1 MVLPQQRWQIFSPQP
16 YLSATIANS
25 TGLSPI
31 IAQVLLNR
39 GIYTPEAAKIFLDP
53 ELEDLPD
60 PKQEFPDLV
69 ASIDR
74 IEQAIKNGDR
84 IVICGDYDVDGM
96 TSTALLIRTLRLLGG
111 NVEYEIPSRMTEG
124 YGINVRIVQD
134 CRDRDVKLIITVDNG
149 IAAYESIA
157 LAESLN
163 ISVIVTDHHEV
174 PEDASKIPPATA
186 ILNPKYHVD
195 PNSPY
200 AAIAGV
206 GVAYV
211 LALEL
216 SDRFGKRAE
225 LENPLLELFTLGTIA
240 DLASL
245 TGINRRLVKKGLRL
259 LSQSKII
266 GIIALI
272 NETGIAKDKQT
283 GLKPE
288 AIGFG
293 LGPRINAIGRI
304 GNPQVIID
312 LLTCEEMGAAI
323 SLAQECE
330 ATNRKRQDLCKEIEQ
345 EAIAYMAR
353 KKLEGFDIKQER
365 VLVIVDREVKEALT
379 PSPPPAGEGR
389 KSSAKRKKSPS
400 KSSVLLSSLEDSL
413 PKGEP
418 SNLNPFSPN
427 GKGDGDEGWHHGV
440 IGIVAS
446 RLVERYGAPVFI
458 GSYEEAHGEE
468 ELKQGATVR
477 FSVRGIPEFHVFH
490 SLEYIA
496 NIRNKGG
503 GHKAAGGFTLPAE
516 NMEKLRNGLREFA
529 DRENLLPSHIM
540 PLINVDVLAD
550 LSEISMTMLQ
560 TCDRL
565 QPCGLGNPDPVFYS
579 QNVRVLSQQTRGRD
593 KVKHLSLELDT
604 GNGKIKAIA
613 WRWGEYCPVPDYV
626 DIAYKLRANQ
636 WQDTTS
642 VELEV
647 VGIREATGTAME
659 SSQKSSKH
667 LQLQYKSA
675 PVITKLPQWQ
685 KLSEAPRPLPRPLL
699 LYGYDRPADKFQGD
713 VDCDRPIRDRD
724 YQAIVLWT
732 LPPSFTHL
740 QWLIATAKSDYIYL
754 GSHIPSVPSIDQFR
768 VQVQSLDLENI
779 DKLNLLDI
787 SQQWWISPSA
797 IVSALRELGYICDFP
812 PTLPLDGELLRMQ
825 KWYSMAIAKLAALF
839 IPNLQTKTTDIIRE

>member
-1 MVLPQQRWQIFSPQP
+1 MRLPQQRWQIYPSQP
-16 YLSATIANS
+16 NLSETIANS
-25 TGLSPI
+25 TGLSPA
-31 IAQVLLNR
+31 IAQVLINR
-39 GIYTPEAAKIFLDP
+39 GLHTPEAVKVFLDP
-53 ELEDLPD
+53 ELEELLD
-60 PKQEFPDLV
+60 PKQEFPDLIT
-69 ASIDR
+69 SIDR

-84 IVICGDYDVDGM
+84 ITICGDYDVDGM
-96 TSTALLIRTLRLLGG
+96 TSTALLIRTLRLLGAI
-111 NVEYEIPSRMTEG
+111 VEYEIPSRMNEG
-124 YGINVRIVQD
+124 YGINQRIVQD
-134 CRDRDVKLIITVDNG
+134 CHDRHVKLIITVDNG
-149 IAAYESIA
+149 IAAYEAIA

-174 PEDASKIPPATA
+174 PADPSKIPPATA
-186 ILNPKYHVD
+186 ILNPKYKVD

-216 SDRFGKRAE
+216 SDRFGKRSE

-259 LSQSKII
+259 LSQSKVI

-272 NETGIAKDKQT
+272 NATGIAKDKQA
-283 GLKPE
+283 GMKPE

-312 LLTCEEMGAAI
+312 LLTCEDMGAAI
-323 SLAQECE
+323 ALANECE
-330 ATNRKRQDLCKEIEQ
+330 ITNKKRQELCKDIEQ
-345 EAIAYMAR
+345 EAIAYMTKR
-353 KKLEGFDIKQER
+353 KSEGFDITQER

-379 PSPPPAGEGR
+379 PSPSPKGGEG
-389 KSSAKRKKSPS
+389 S
-400 KSSVLLSSLEDSL
+400 KTSL
-413 PKGEP
+413 
-418 SNLNPFSPN
+418 
-427 GKGDGDEGWHHGV
+427 GWHHGV

-458 GSYEEAHGEE
+458 GSYEDADDSEE
-468 ELKQGATVR
+468 GATVR

-516 NMEKLRNGLREFA
+516 NMDKLRNGLKEFA
-529 DRENLLPSHIM
+529 DRENILPSHIS

-550 LSEISMTMLQ
+550 LSEISMSMLQ

-579 QNVRVLSQQTRGRD
+579 ENVRVLSQQTRGKD
-593 KVKHLSLELDT
+593 KVKHLSLAVDN
-604 GNGKIKAIA
+604 GNGEKLKAIA
-613 WRWGEYCPVPDYV
+613 WRWGEYCPIPDYV

-642 VELEV
+642 VELEI
-647 VGIREATGTAME
+647 VGIREATGITMQ
-659 SSQKSSKH
+659 SSQNPH
-667 LQLQYKSA
+667 QQLPLLYKPA
-675 PVITKLPQWQ
+675 PVITKIPIWR

-699 LYGYDRPADKFQGD
+699 LYGCDRPADKFKGD
-713 VDCDRPIRDRD
+713 VDCDRPHRDRID
-724 YQAIVLWT
+724 QGYEAIVLWT

-740 QWLIATAKSDYIYL
+740 QWLIATAKPDYIYL
-754 GSHIPSVPSIDQFR
+754 GSHIPSVPSIHQFR
-768 VQVQSLDLENI
+768 AQIKSLDLNNI
-779 DKLNLLDI
+779 PILNVLDLA
-787 SQQWWISPSA
+787 QQWWISPSA
-797 IVSALRELGYICDFP
+797 IVSALRELNYICDFP
-812 PTLPLDGELLRMQ
+812 PTLSLDSELLRMQ
-825 KWYSMAIAKLAALF
+825 KWYVIAIEKLITLF
-839 IPNLQTKTTDIIRE
+839 S

>member
-16 YLSATIANS
+16 DLSREIADS

-39 GIYTPEAAKIFLDP
+39 GINTTEAAKVFLDP

-60 PKQEFPDLV
+60 PKQEFPDLIK
-69 ASIDR
+69 SIDR
-74 IEQAIKNGDR
+74 IELAIKNGDR
-84 IVICGDYDVDGM
+84 ITICGDYDVDGM

-124 YGINVRIVQD
+124 YGINARIVQD

-149 IAAYESIA
+149 IAAYEAIA

-174 PEDASKIPPATA
+174 PEDPSKIPPATA
-186 ILNPKYHVD
+186 ILNPKYEVD

-216 SDRFGKRAE
+216 SDRIGKRDE

-259 LSQSKII
+259 LSQSKVI

-312 LLTCEEMGAAI
+312 LLTCEEMGQAI
-323 SLAQECE
+323 ALAQECE

-345 EAIAYMAR
+345 EAIAYMTKR
-353 KKLEGFDIKQER
+353 RLDGFDITQER
-365 VLVIVDREVKEALT
+365 VLVIVDREVQNALT
-379 PSPPPAGEGR
+379 P
-389 KSSAKRKKSPS
+389 AKTKKKKST
-400 KSSVLLSSLEDSL
+400 LSSSDQDL
-413 PKGEP
+413 PKG
-418 SNLNPFSPN
+418 N
-427 GKGDGDEGWHHGV
+427 GWHHGV

-458 GSYEEAHGEE
+458 GSYEDAHDEDLE
-468 ELKQGATVR
+468 SKHQGATVR

-496 NIRNKGG
+496 KIRNKGG

-516 NMEKLRNGLREFA
+516 NMEKLRSGLREFA

-550 LSEISMTMLQ
+550 LSDVSMTMLQ
-560 TCDRL
+560 ACDRL

-579 QNVRVLSQQTRGRD
+579 ENVRVLAQQTRGKD
-593 KVKHLSLELDT
+593 KVKHLSLTLDT
-604 GNGKIKAIA
+604 GNGEKLKAIA

-647 VGIREATGTAME
+647 VGIREATGTAMK
-659 SSQKSSKH
+659 SSQNSPKQ
-667 LQLQYKSA
+667 LLLQYNPA
-675 PVITKLPQWQ
+675 PIITKFPQWE

-699 LYGYDRPADKFQGD
+699 LYGCDRPADKFQGD
-713 VDCDRPIRDRD
+713 VDCDRPQRGRD
-724 YQAIVLWT
+724 YQAIVLWSM
-732 LPPSFTHL
+732 PPSFTHL
-740 QWLIATAKSDYIYL
+740 QWLIAIAKPDYIYL
-754 GSHIPSVPSIDQFR
+754 GSHVPVVPSIDQFR
-768 VQVQSLDLENI
+768 AQVQSLDLENI
-779 DKLNLLDI
+779 KILNLLDLA
-787 SQQWWISPSA
+787 QQWWIAPSA
-797 IVSALRELGYICDFP
+797 IVSALRELNYICDFP

-825 KWYSMAIAKLAALF
+825 KWYGIAINKIAVILAD
-839 IPNLQTKTTDIIRE
+839 QK

>member
-1 MVLPQQRWQIFSPQP
+1 MLLPQQRWHIFSPQP
-16 YLSATIANS
+16 DLAEAIANS

-39 GIYTPEAAKIFLDP
+39 GINTPEAAKVFLDP

-60 PKQEFPDLV
+60 PKQEFPDLIV
-69 ASIDR
+69 SIDR

-84 IVICGDYDVDGM
+84 ITICGDYDVDGM
-96 TSTALLIRTLRLLGG
+96 TSTALLIRTLRLLGAI
-111 NVEYEIPSRMTEG
+111 VEYEIPSRMTEG
-124 YGINVRIVQD
+124 YGINQRIVQD
-134 CRDRDVKLIITVDNG
+134 CCDRNVKLIITVDNG
-149 IAAYESIA
+149 IAAYDAIA
-157 LAESLN
+157 LAQSLN

-174 PEDASKIPPATA
+174 PEDPTKIPPATA
-186 ILNPKYHVD
+186 ILNPKYQVD

-259 LSQSKII
+259 LSQSKVI

-312 LLTCEEMGAAI
+312 LLTCEEMGDAI
-323 SLAQECE
+323 ALAQECE

-345 EAIAYMAR
+345 EAIAYMT
-353 KKLEGFDIKQER
+353 KKRLEGFDITQER
-365 VLVIVDREVKEALT
+365 VLVIVDREVQEDL
-379 PSPPPAGEGR
+379 PI
-389 KSSAKRKKSPS
+389 AKRT
-400 KSSVLLSSLEDSL
+400 
-413 PKGEP
+413 
-418 SNLNPFSPN
+418 
-427 GKGDGDEGWHHGV
+427 GWHHGV

-458 GSYEEAHGEE
+458 GSYEDAHGEDLE
-468 ELKQGATVR
+468 ESNHQGATVR

-529 DRENLLPSHIM
+529 DRENLLPSHIR

-550 LSEISMTMLQ
+550 LSDISITMLQ

-565 QPCGLGNPDPVFYS
+565 QPCGLGNADPVFYS
-579 QNVRVLSQQTRGRD
+579 ENVRVLAQQTRGKD
-593 KVKHLSLELDT
+593 KIKHLSLTLDT
-604 GNGKIKAIA
+604 GNGEKLKAIA
-613 WRWGEYCPVPDYV
+613 WRWGEYCPVPEYV

-642 VELEV
+642 VELEI
-647 VGIREATGTAME
+647 VGIREATGTTME
-659 SSQKSSKH
+659 NSQNSPKH
-667 LQLQYKSA
+667 LQLQYKPA
-675 PVITKLPQWQ
+675 PVITKFPQWQ

-699 LYGYDRPADKFQGD
+699 LYGCDRPADKFKGD
-713 VDCDRPIRDRD
+713 VDCDRPERGRD
-724 YQAIVLWT
+724 YHAIVLWT

-740 QWLIATAKSDYIYL
+740 QWLIAIAKPDYIYL
-754 GSHIPSVPSIDQFR
+754 GSDIPAVPSIDQFR
-768 VQVQSLDLENI
+768 AQIQSLDLENI
-779 DKLNLLDI
+779 KILNLLDLA
-787 SQQWWISPSA
+787 QQWWISPSA
-797 IVSALRELGYICDFP
+797 IVSALRELNYICDFP

-825 KWYSMAIAKLAALF
+825 KWYSIAIAKLASLF
-839 IPNLQTKTTDIIRE
+839 EHH

>member
-1 MVLPQQRWQIFSPQP
+1 MRLPQQRWQIFSPQTD
-16 YLSATIANS
+16 LSEMIADT

-39 GIYTPEAAKIFLDP
+39 GFNTPKAVQVFLDP
-53 ELEDLPD
+53 ELESLPD
-60 PKQEFPDLV
+60 PKQEFPDLIT
-69 ASIDR
+69 SIDR
-74 IEQAIKNGDR
+74 IEKAIKEGDR
-84 IVICGDYDVDGM
+84 ITICGDYDVDGM
-96 TSTALLIRTLRLLGG
+96 TSTALLIRTLRLLGAI
-111 NVEYEIPSRMTEG
+111 VEYEIPSRMTEG
-124 YGINVRIVQD
+124 YGINERIVRD
-134 CRDRDVKLIITVDNG
+134 CHARNVKLIITVDNG
-149 IAAYESIA
+149 ITAYDAIA
-157 LAESLN
+157 LAKSLN

-174 PEDASKIPPATA
+174 PEDLTKIPPATA
-186 ILNPKYHVD
+186 ILNPKYQVS

-206 GVAYV
+206 GVAYI

-259 LSQSKII
+259 LSQSKVI

-283 GLKPE
+283 GMKPE

-312 LLTCEEMGAAI
+312 LLTCEEMGEAI
-323 SLAQECE
+323 ALAQECE
-330 ATNRKRQDLCKEIEQ
+330 LTNRKRQELCKDIEQ
-345 EAIAYMAR
+345 EAISYMSKR
-353 KKLEGFDIKQER
+353 RLEGFDITQER
-365 VLVIVDREVKEALT
+365 VLVIVDREVQKDL
-379 PSPPPAGEGR
+379 PVS
-389 KSSAKRKKSPS
+389 KRK
-400 KSSVLLSSLEDSL
+400 
-413 PKGEP
+413 
-418 SNLNPFSPN
+418 
-427 GKGDGDEGWHHGV
+427 GWHHGV

-458 GSYEEAHGEE
+458 GSYEESDPEDLVESNH
-468 ELKQGATVR
+468 KGATIR

-496 NIRNKGG
+496 AIRNKGG

-516 NMEKLRNGLREFA
+516 NIEKLRSQLREFA
-529 DRENLLPSHIM
+529 DRENILQSHIM

-550 LSEISMTMLQ
+550 LSDISMTLLQ

-579 QNVRVLSQQTRGRD
+579 ENVRVISQQTRGKD
-593 KVKHLSLELDT
+593 KVKHLSLSVDN
-604 GNGKIKAIA
+604 GNGEKLKAIA
-613 WRWGEYCPVPDYV
+613 WRWGEYCPIPNYV
-626 DIAYKLRANQ
+626 DIAYKLRANR

-647 VGIREATGTAME
+647 VGIREPVGTHME
-659 SSQKSSKH
+659 NLNSSSKH

-675 PVITKLPQWQ
+675 PVITKFPQWE

-699 LYGYDRPADKFQGD
+699 LYGCDRPADKFKGD
-713 VDCDRPIRDRD
+713 VDCDRPKRDCQ
-724 YQAIVLWT
+724 YEAIVLWT

-740 QWLIATAKSDYIYL
+740 QWLIATAKPDYIYL
-754 GSHIPSVPSIDQFR
+754 GSHTPQVPSIEQFR
-768 VQVQSLDLENI
+768 AQIQSLDLANI
-779 DKLNLLDI
+779 PVFNLLDFA
-787 SQQWWISPSA
+787 QQWWISPSA
-797 IVSALRELGYICDFP
+797 IVSALRELGYTCDFP
-812 PTLPLDGELLRMQ
+812 NTLPLEGELLRMQ
-825 KWYSMAIAKLAALF
+825 KWYGIAIAKLEVLF
-839 IPNLQTKTTDIIRE
+839 K

>member
-1 MVLPQQRWQIFSPQP
+1 MSLPQQRWQISAPQTD
-16 YLSATIANS
+16 LSEAIANA

-39 GIYTPEAAKIFLDP
+39 GINTPEAARIFLDP
-53 ELEDLPD
+53 DLEELPD

-69 ASIDR
+69 VSIDQ

-84 IVICGDYDVDGM
+84 ITICGDYDVDGM
-96 TSTALLIRTLRLLGG
+96 TSTALLIRTLRLLGA

-124 YGINVRIVQD
+124 YGINPRIVRD
-134 CRDRDVKLIITVDNG
+134 CHERDVKLIITVDNG
-149 IAAYESIA
+149 IAAYDAIA
-157 LAESLN
+157 LAKSLN

-174 PEDASKIPPATA
+174 PEDPNKIPPATA
-186 ILNPKYHVD
+186 ILNPKYQVD

-259 LSQSKII
+259 LSQSKVI

-304 GNPQVIID
+304 GNPQTVID
-312 LLTCEEMGAAI
+312 LLTCDEMGRAI
-323 SLAQECE
+323 TLAQECE
-330 ATNRKRQDLCKEIEQ
+330 ATNRKRQALCQEIEE
-345 EAIAYMAR
+345 EAIAYMR
-353 KKLEGFDIKQER
+353 KRKSEGFDITQER
-365 VLVIVDREVKEALT
+365 VLVIIDREVQTVLN
-379 PSPPPAGEGR
+379 PQSSPAAEG
-389 KSSAKRKKSPS
+389 KTSTAKRKKGTS
-400 KSSVLLSSLEDSL
+400 KSSKAKVEEDVN
-413 PKGEP
+413 PNP
-418 SNLNPFSPN
+418 SAN
-427 GKGDGDEGWHHGV
+427 GKESVTKGWHHGV

-458 GSYEEAHGEE
+458 GSYEDTHEQESDLEVTH
-468 ELKQGATVR
+468 QDATVR

-516 NMEKLRNGLREFA
+516 NMEKLRSELREFA
-529 DRENLLPSHIM
+529 DRENILPSHIM
-540 PLINVDVLAD
+540 PLINVDVKAD
-550 LSEISMTMLQ
+550 LSDISMTLLQ

-565 QPCGLGNPDPVFYS
+565 QPCGIGNPDPVFYS
-579 QNVRVLSQQTRGRD
+579 ENVRVLAQQTRGKD

-613 WRWGEYCPVPDYV
+613 WRWGEYCPIPDRV

-642 VELEV
+642 VELEI
-647 VGIREATGTAME
+647 VGIREASDVME
-659 SSQKSSKH
+659 ISPNLPKQIS
-667 LQLQYKSA
+667 LQYKTA
-675 PVITKLPQWQ
+675 PAITKFPQWQ

-699 LYGYDRPADKFQGD
+699 LYGCDRPADKFQGD

-724 YQAIVLWT
+724 YQAVVLWT

-740 QWLIATAKSDYIYL
+740 QWLIAIAKPNHIYL
-754 GSHIPSVPSIDQFR
+754 GSHIPFIPSIEEFR
-768 VQVQSLDLENI
+768 AKIQSLDIENLNS
-779 DKLNLLDI
+779 LNLLDLA
-787 SQQWWISPSA
+787 QQWWISPSA
-797 IVSALRELGYICDFP
+797 IVSALRELGYSCDFP
-812 PTLPLDGELLRMQ
+812 DTLSLEGELLRMQ
-825 KWYSMAIAKLAALF
+825 KWYGISIGKLSVILA
-839 IPNLQTKTTDIIRE
+839 DV

>member
-16 YLSATIANS
+16 DLSREIADS

-39 GIYTPEAAKIFLDP
+39 GINTTEAAKVFLDP

-60 PKQEFPDLV
+60 PKQEFPDLIK
-69 ASIDR
+69 SIDR
-74 IEQAIKNGDR
+74 IELAIKNGDR
-84 IVICGDYDVDGM
+84 ITICGDYDVDGM

-124 YGINVRIVQD
+124 YGINARIVQD

-149 IAAYESIA
+149 IAAYEAIA

-174 PEDASKIPPATA
+174 PEDPSKIPPATA
-186 ILNPKYHVD
+186 ILNPKYKVD

-216 SDRFGKRAE
+216 SDRIGKRDE

-259 LSQSKII
+259 LSQSKVI

-312 LLTCEEMGAAI
+312 LLTCEEMGQAI
-323 SLAQECE
+323 ALAQECE

-345 EAIAYMAR
+345 EAIAYMTKR
-353 KKLEGFDIKQER
+353 RLDGFDITQER
-365 VLVIVDREVKEALT
+365 VLVIVDREVQNALT
-379 PSPPPAGEGR
+379 P
-389 KSSAKRKKSPS
+389 AKTKKKKST
-400 KSSVLLSSLEDSL
+400 LSSSDQDL
-413 PKGEP
+413 PKG
-418 SNLNPFSPN
+418 N
-427 GKGDGDEGWHHGV
+427 GWHHGV

-458 GSYEEAHGEE
+458 GSYEDAHDEDLE
-468 ELKQGATVR
+468 SKHQGATVR

-496 NIRNKGG
+496 KIRNKGG

-516 NMEKLRNGLREFA
+516 NMEKLRSGLREFA
-529 DRENLLPSHIM
+529 DRENILPSHIS

-550 LSEISMTMLQ
+550 LSDISMTMLQ
-560 TCDRL
+560 ACDRL
-565 QPCGLGNPDPVFYS
+565 QPCGIGNPDPVFYS
-579 QNVRVLSQQTRGRD
+579 ENVRVLAQQTRGKD
-593 KVKHLSLELDT
+593 KVKHLSLTLDT
-604 GNGKIKAIA
+604 GNGEKLKAIA

-647 VGIREATGTAME
+647 VGIREATGTAMK
-659 SSQKSSKH
+659 SSQNLPKQ
-667 LQLQYKSA
+667 LQLQYNPA
-675 PVITKLPQWQ
+675 PIITKFPQWQ

-699 LYGYDRPADKFQGD
+699 LYGCDRPADKFQGD
-713 VDCDRPIRDRD
+713 VDYDRPQRGRD
-724 YQAIVLWT
+724 YQAIVLWSM
-732 LPPSFTHL
+732 PPSFTHL
-740 QWLIATAKSDYIYL
+740 QWLIAIAKPDYIYL

-768 VQVQSLDLENI
+768 AQVQSLDLENI
-779 DKLNLLDI
+779 KILNLLDLA
-787 SQQWWISPSA
+787 QQWWIAPSA
-797 IVSALRELGYICDFP
+797 IVSALRELNYICDFP

-825 KWYSMAIAKLAALF
+825 KWYSIAINKIAVILAD
-839 IPNLQTKTTDIIRE
+839 QK

>member
-16 YLSATIANS
+16 DLSREIADS

-39 GIYTPEAAKIFLDP
+39 GINTTEAAKVFLDP

-60 PKQEFPDLV
+60 PKQEFPDLIK
-69 ASIDR
+69 SIDR
-74 IEQAIKNGDR
+74 IELAIKNGDR
-84 IVICGDYDVDGM
+84 VNICGDYDVDGM

-111 NVEYEIPSRMTEG
+111 NVEYEIPNRKKDG
-124 YGINVRIVQD
+124 YGINKTIVKA
-134 CRDRDVKLIITVDNG
+134 CHDRGVKLIITVDNG
-149 IAAYESIA
+149 IKAYDAIA
-157 LAESLN
+157 FAKSLN
-163 ISVIVTDHHEV
+163 ISVIITDHHDIPKEIS
-174 PEDASKIPPATA
+174 EIPPATA
-186 ILNPKYHVD
+186 ILNPKYQVD

-200 AAIAGV
+200 ASIAGV

-216 SDRFGKRAE
+216 SDRFGKRSE

-259 LSQSKII
+259 LSQSKVI

-283 GLKPE
+283 GMKPE

-312 LLTCEEMGAAI
+312 LLTCEEMGEAI
-323 SLAQECE
+323 ALAQECE
-330 ATNRKRQDLCKEIEQ
+330 ATNRKRKKLCTDIEE
-345 EAIAYMAR
+345 EAIAYMTQ
-353 KKLEGFDIKQER
+353 KKSEGFDITQER
-365 VLVIVDREVKEALT
+365 VLVIVDREVQNALT
-379 PSPPPAGEGR
+379 SFKNKKTKSTSPEENDL
-389 KSSAKRKKSPS
+389 S
-400 KSSVLLSSLEDSL
+400 KS
-413 PKGEP
+413 KGW
-418 SNLNPFSPN
+418 
-427 GKGDGDEGWHHGV
+427 DHGV

-458 GSYEEAHGEE
+458 GSYEDAHSEDLGTDCQEANH
-468 ELKQGATVR
+468 QGATIR
-477 FSVRGIPEFHVFH
+477 FSVRGIPEFHVSD
-490 SLEYIA
+490 SLEYEYIKS
-496 NIRNKGG
+496 IRNKGG

-516 NMEKLRNGLREFA
+516 NIETLRRGLREFA
-529 DRENLLPSHIM
+529 DRENILPSHIS

-550 LSEISMTMLQ
+550 LSDISMTMLQ
-560 TCDRL
+560 ACDRL

-579 QNVRVLSQQTRGRD
+579 ENVRVLAQQTRGKE
-593 KVKHLSLELDT
+593 KVKHLSLTLDT
-604 GNGKIKAIA
+604 GNGEKLKAIA

-647 VGIREATGTAME
+647 VGIREATGTAMK
-659 SSQKSSKH
+659 SSQNLPKQ
-667 LQLQYKSA
+667 LQLQYNPA
-675 PVITKLPQWQ
+675 PIITKFPQWQ

-699 LYGYDRPADKFQGD
+699 LYGCDRPADKFQGD
-713 VDCDRPIRDRD
+713 VDCDRPQRGRG
-724 YQAIVLWT
+724 YQAIVLWSM
-732 LPPSFTHL
+732 PPSFTHL
-740 QWLIATAKSDYIYL
+740 QWLIAIAKPDYIYL

-768 VQVQSLDLENI
+768 AQVQSLDLENI
-779 DKLNLLDI
+779 KILNLLDLA
-787 SQQWWISPSA
+787 QQWWIAPSA
-797 IVSALRELGYICDFP
+797 IVSALRELNYICDFP

-825 KWYSMAIAKLAALF
+825 KWYGIAINKIAVILAD
-839 IPNLQTKTTDIIRE
+839 QK

>member
-1 MVLPQQRWQIFSPQP
+1 MHLPKQRWQIFDPNP
-16 YLSATIANS
+16 NLSTTIANA

-39 GIYTPEAAKIFLDP
+39 GINTPKAAKVFLDP
-53 ELEDLPD
+53 ELEALPD
-60 PKQEFPDLV
+60 PKREFPDLIT
-69 ASIDR
+69 SIDR

-84 IVICGDYDVDGM
+84 ITICGDYDVDGM

-124 YGINVRIVQD
+124 YGINQRIVQD
-134 CRDRDVKLIITVDNG
+134 CHDRDVKLIITVDNG
-149 IAAYESIA
+149 IAAYEAIA
-157 LAESLN
+157 FAKSLN

-174 PEDASKIPPATA
+174 PEDPSKIPPATA
-186 ILNPKYHVD
+186 ILNPKYQVD
-195 PNSPY
+195 PDSPY

-259 LSQSKII
+259 LSQSKVI

-283 GLKPE
+283 GMKPE

-312 LLTCEEMGAAI
+312 LLTCEEMGEAI
-323 SLAQECE
+323 GLAQECE
-330 ATNRKRQDLCKEIEQ
+330 ATNRKRQELCKDIEQ
-345 EAIAYMAR
+345 EAIGYMT
-353 KKLEGFDIKQER
+353 KKKSEGFDITQER
-365 VLVIVDREVKEALT
+365 VLVIVDREVKNALT
-379 PSPPPAGEGR
+379 PSPSPAGEG
-389 KSSAKRKKSPS
+389 S
-400 KSSVLLSSLEDSL
+400 KT
-413 PKGEP
+413 
-418 SNLNPFSPN
+418 
-427 GKGDGDEGWHHGV
+427 GWHHGV

-458 GSYEEAHGEE
+458 GSYEDAHGEE
-468 ELKQGATVR
+468 DSEEGATVR

-490 SLEYIA
+490 SLEYVA

-516 NMEKLRNGLREFA
+516 NMDKLRNGLREFA
-529 DRENLLPSHIM
+529 DRENILPSHIS

-550 LSEISMTMLQ
+550 LSDISMTMLQ

-565 QPCGLGNPDPVFYS
+565 QPCGLGNADPVFYS
-579 QNVRVLSQQTRGRD
+579 ENVRVLSQQTRGKD
-593 KVKHLSLELDT
+593 KIKHLSLSVDK
-604 GNGKIKAIA
+604 GNGEKIKAIA

-642 VELEV
+642 VELEI
-647 VGIREATGTAME
+647 VGIREASNMANPPNPP
-659 SSQKSSKH
+659 KH
-667 LQLQYKSA
+667 LQLQYKPA
-675 PVITKLPQWQ
+675 PVITKFPEWQ

-699 LYGYDRPADKFQGD
+699 LYGCDRPADKFQGD
-713 VDCDRPIRDRD
+713 VDCDRPNRDKQ
-724 YQAIVLWT
+724 YEAIVLWT

-740 QWLIATAKSDYIYL
+740 QWLIALAKPDYIYL

-768 VQVQSLDLENI
+768 AQIQSLDLDNI
-779 DKLNLLDI
+779 EKLNLLDI

-797 IVSALRELGYICDFP
+797 IVSALRELNYICDFP
-812 PTLPLDGELLRMQ
+812 DTLPLEGELVRMQ
-825 KWYSMAIAKLAALF
+825 KWYSIAIAKLAAILA
-839 IPNLQTKTTDIIRE
+839 NQK

>member
-16 YLSATIANS
+16 DLAEVLANV
-25 TGLSPI
+25 TGISPI

-39 GIYTPEAAKIFLDP
+39 GINTPEAAQVFLDP
-53 ELEDLPD
+53 ELENLPD
-60 PKQEFPDLV
+60 PKQEFPDLIT
-69 ASIDR
+69 SIDR

-84 IVICGDYDVDGM
+84 ITICGDYDVDGM

-124 YGINVRIVQD
+124 YGINARIVQD
-134 CRDRDVKLIITVDNG
+134 CHDRDVKLIITVDNG
-149 IAAYESIA
+149 IAAYEAIA

-174 PEDASKIPPATA
+174 PEDPSKIPPATA
-186 ILNPKYHVD
+186 ILNPKYQVD
-195 PNSPY
+195 PDSPY

-259 LSQSKII
+259 LSQSKVI

-272 NETGIAKDKQT
+272 NETGISKDKQT

-312 LLTCEEMGAAI
+312 LLTCDDMGQAI
-323 SLAQECE
+323 ALAQECE
-330 ATNRKRQDLCKEIEQ
+330 ATNRKRQELCKEIEQ
-345 EAIAYMAR
+345 EAIAYMS
-353 KKLEGFDIKQER
+353 KLKAEGFDITQER
-365 VLVIVDREVKEALT
+365 VLVIVDREVKTALT
-379 PSPPPAGEGR
+379 PDPDLKKNKKLSP
-389 KSSAKRKKSPS
+389 
-400 KSSVLLSSLEDSL
+400 
-413 PKGEP
+413 
-418 SNLNPFSPN
+418 
-427 GKGDGDEGWHHGV
+427 DGDNFLSTTEGWHHGV

-458 GSYEEAHGEE
+458 GSYEDAHGEE
-468 ELKQGATVR
+468 VSEQGATVR

-496 NIRNKGG
+496 NLRNKGG

-529 DRENLLPSHIM
+529 DRENILPSHIM
-540 PLINVDVLAD
+540 PLINIDARVD
-550 LSEISMTMLQ
+550 LSDISMTLLQ
-560 TCDRL
+560 QCDRL
-565 QPCGLGNPDPVFYS
+565 QPCGLGNADPVFYS
-579 QNVRVLSQQTRGRD
+579 ENVRVISQQTRGKD

-613 WRWGEYCPVPDYV
+613 WRWGEYCPVPNYV

-647 VGIREATGTAME
+647 VGIREATGTVME
-659 SSQKSSKH
+659 SSQNSPKP
-667 LQLQYKSA
+667 LQLLYRPA

-699 LYGYDRPADKFQGD
+699 LYGCDRPADKFQGD
-713 VDCDRPIRDRD
+713 VDCDRPSRDKQ
-724 YQAIVLWT
+724 YEAIVLWT
-732 LPPSFTHL
+732 LPPSLTHL
-740 QWLIATAKSDYIYL
+740 QWLIATTKPDYIYL
-754 GSHIPSVPSIDQFR
+754 GSHVPSVPSIEQFR
-768 VQVQSLDLENI
+768 NQIQSLNLENI
-779 DKLNLLDI
+779 ERLNLLDLA
-787 SQQWWISPSA
+787 QQWWISPSA
-797 IVSALRELGYICDFP
+797 IVSALRELNYICDFP
-812 PTLPLDGELLRMQ
+812 VTLPLEGELLRMQ
-825 KWYSMAIAKLAALF
+825 RWYGMAIAKLAALF
-839 IPNLQTKTTDIIRE
+839 VNAR

>member
-16 YLSATIANS
+16 DLAEVLANV
-25 TGLSPI
+25 TGISPI

-39 GIYTPEAAKIFLDP
+39 GINTPEAAQVFLDP
-53 ELEDLPD
+53 ELENLPD
-60 PKQEFPDLV
+60 PKQEFPDLIT
-69 ASIDR
+69 SIDR

-84 IVICGDYDVDGM
+84 ITICGDYDVDGM

-124 YGINVRIVQD
+124 YGINARIVQD
-134 CRDRDVKLIITVDNG
+134 CHDRDVKLIITVDNG
-149 IAAYESIA
+149 IAAYEAIA

-174 PEDASKIPPATA
+174 PEDPSKIPPATA
-186 ILNPKYHVD
+186 ILNPKYQVD

-216 SDRFGKRAE
+216 SDRFGKRDE

-259 LSQSKII
+259 LSQSKVI

-272 NETGIAKDKQT
+272 NETGISKDKQT

-312 LLTCEEMGAAI
+312 LLTCDDMGQAI
-323 SLAQECE
+323 ALAQECE
-330 ATNRKRQDLCKEIEQ
+330 ATNRKRQELCKEIEQ
-345 EAIAYMAR
+345 EAIAYMS
-353 KKLEGFDIKQER
+353 KLKAEGFDITQER
-365 VLVIVDREVKEALT
+365 VLVIVDREVKTALT
-379 PSPPPAGEGR
+379 PDPDLKKNKKLSP
-389 KSSAKRKKSPS
+389 
-400 KSSVLLSSLEDSL
+400 
-413 PKGEP
+413 
-418 SNLNPFSPN
+418 
-427 GKGDGDEGWHHGV
+427 DGDNFLSTTEGWHHGV

-458 GSYEEAHGEE
+458 GSYEDAHGEE
-468 ELKQGATVR
+468 VSEQGATVR

-496 NIRNKGG
+496 NLRNKGG

-529 DRENLLPSHIM
+529 DRENILPSHIM
-540 PLINVDVLAD
+540 PLINIDARVD
-550 LSEISMTMLQ
+550 LSDISMTLLQ
-560 TCDRL
+560 QCDRL
-565 QPCGLGNPDPVFYS
+565 QPCGLGNADPVFYS
-579 QNVRVLSQQTRGRD
+579 ENVRVISQQTRGKD

-613 WRWGEYCPVPDYV
+613 WRWGEYCPVPNYV

-647 VGIREATGTAME
+647 VGIREATGTVME
-659 SSQKSSKH
+659 SSQNSPKP
-667 LQLQYKSA
+667 LQLLYRPA

-699 LYGYDRPADKFQGD
+699 LYGCDRPADKFQGD
-713 VDCDRPIRDRD
+713 VDCDRPSRDKQ
-724 YQAIVLWT
+724 YEAIVLWT
-732 LPPSFTHL
+732 LPPSLTHL
-740 QWLIATAKSDYIYL
+740 QWLIATTKPDYIYL
-754 GSHIPSVPSIDQFR
+754 GSHVPSVPSIEQFR
-768 VQVQSLDLENI
+768 AQIQSLNLENI
-779 DKLNLLDI
+779 ERLNLLDLA
-787 SQQWWISPSA
+787 QQWWISPSA
-797 IVSALRELGYICDFP
+797 IVSALRELNYICDFP
-812 PTLPLDGELLRMQ
+812 VTLPLEGELLRMQ
-825 KWYSMAIAKLAALF
+825 RWYGMAIAKLAALF
-839 IPNLQTKTTDIIRE
+839 VNAR

>member
-1 MVLPQQRWQIFSPQP
+1 MHLPKQRWQISEANPD
-16 YLSATIANS
+16 LSAVIANA
-25 TGLSPI
+25 TGLSPT

-39 GIYTPEAAKIFLDP
+39 GINTPEAAKIFLDP
-53 ELEDLPD
+53 ELDALPD
-60 PKQEFPDLV
+60 PKQEFPDLIK
-69 ASIDR
+69 SIDR

-84 IVICGDYDVDGM
+84 ITICGDYDVDGM

-124 YGINVRIVQD
+124 YGINQRIVQD
-134 CRDRDVKLIITVDNG
+134 CHDREVKLIITVDNG
-149 IAAYESIA
+149 ISAYEAIA
-157 LAESLN
+157 FAKSLN

-174 PEDASKIPPATA
+174 PEDPSKIPPATA
-186 ILNPKYHVD
+186 ILNPKYQVNPD
-195 PNSPY
+195 SPY

-259 LSQSKII
+259 LSQSKVI

-283 GLKPE
+283 GMKPE

-312 LLTCEEMGAAI
+312 LLTCEEMGEAI
-323 SLAQECE
+323 ALAQECE
-330 ATNRKRQDLCKEIEQ
+330 ATNRKRQELCKDIEQ
-345 EAIAYMAR
+345 EAIGYMT
-353 KKLEGFDIKQER
+353 KKKSEGFDITKER
-365 VLVIVDREVKEALT
+365 VLVIVDREVKNALT
-379 PSPPPAGEGR
+379 PSPSPTGEG
-389 KSSAKRKKSPS
+389 S
-400 KSSVLLSSLEDSL
+400 KM
-413 PKGEP
+413 
-418 SNLNPFSPN
+418 
-427 GKGDGDEGWHHGV
+427 GWHHGV

-458 GSYEEAHGEE
+458 GSYEDAHGEE
-468 ELKQGATVR
+468 DSEEGATVR

-496 NIRNKGG
+496 SIRNKGG

-516 NMEKLRNGLREFA
+516 NMDKLRSELSNFA
-529 DRENLLPSHIM
+529 DRENILPSHIS

-550 LSEISMTMLQ
+550 LSDISMTMLQ

-565 QPCGLGNPDPVFYS
+565 QPCGLGNADPVFYS
-579 QNVRVLSQQTRGRD
+579 ENVRVLSQQTRGKD
-593 KVKHLSLELDT
+593 KIKHLSLTVDN
-604 GNGKIKAIA
+604 GNGEKLKAIA

-642 VELEV
+642 VELEI
-647 VGIREATGTAME
+647 VGIREASNME
-659 SSQKSSKH
+659 NPQSSPKH
-667 LQLQYKSA
+667 LQLQYKPA
-675 PVITKLPQWQ
+675 PVITKFPQWQ
-685 KLSEAPRPLPRPLL
+685 KLSEAPRPLPRPIL
-699 LYGYDRPADKFQGD
+699 LYGCDRPADKFQGD
-713 VDCDRPIRDRD
+713 VDCDRPSRDKD
-724 YQAIVLWT
+724 YHAIVLWT

-740 QWLIATAKSDYIYL
+740 QWLIALAKPDYIYL

-768 VQVQSLDLENI
+768 AQIQSLDLKNI
-779 DKLNLLDI
+779 EKLNLLDI

-797 IVSALRELGYICDFP
+797 IVSALRELNYICDFP
-812 PTLPLDGELLRMQ
+812 DTLPLEGELVRMQ
-825 KWYSMAIAKLAALF
+825 KWYGIAIKKLATILAD
-839 IPNLQTKTTDIIRE
+839 QK

>member
-1 MVLPQQRWQIFSPQP
+1 MLLPKQRWQIFSPKP
-16 YLSATIANS
+16 DLAEALANATAILP
-25 TGLSPI
+25 T

-39 GIYTPEAAKIFLDP
+39 GIDTPEAAKVFLDP

-60 PKQEFPDLV
+60 PKQEFPDLIT
-69 ASIDR
+69 SIDR

-84 IVICGDYDVDGM
+84 ITICGDYDVDGM

-111 NVEYEIPSRMTEG
+111 NVEYEIPSRMIEG
-124 YGINVRIVQD
+124 YGINARIVQD
-134 CRDRDVKLIITVDNG
+134 CHDRDVKLIITVDNG
-149 IAAYESIA
+149 IAAYEAIA
-157 LAESLN
+157 LAKSLN
-163 ISVIVTDHHEV
+163 ISIIVTDHHEV
-174 PEDASKIPPATA
+174 PEDPSKIPPATA
-186 ILNPKYHVD
+186 ILNPKYQVD
-195 PNSPY
+195 PHSPY

-259 LSQSKII
+259 LSQSKVI

-283 GLKPE
+283 GMKPE

-312 LLTCEEMGAAI
+312 LLTCEDMGQAI
-323 SLAQECE
+323 ILAQECE
-330 ATNRKRQDLCKEIEQ
+330 ATNRKRQDLCKDIEQ
-345 EAIAYMAR
+345 EAIAYMS
-353 KKLEGFDIKQER
+353 KLKSEGFDITQER
-365 VLVIVDREVKEALT
+365 VLVIVDREVKKALT
-379 PSPPPAGEGR
+379 PSPSPKRGEGS
-389 KSSAKRKKSPS
+389 KISSKRKKTSS
-400 KSSVLLSSLEDSL
+400 KSSTSLAPLENAS
-413 PKGEP
+413 PQEEES
-418 SNLNPFSPN
+418 SNLDPLSPT
-427 GKGDGDEGWHHGV
+427 GRGAGDEGWHHGV

-458 GSYEEAHGEE
+458 GSYEDAHGEE
-468 ELKQGATVR
+468 ASKQSATVR

-516 NMEKLRNGLREFA
+516 NMDKLRDGLREFA
-529 DRENLLPSHIM
+529 DREYILPSHIM
-540 PLINVDVLAD
+540 PLINIDVLAD
-550 LSEISMTMLQ
+550 LSDISMTMLQ
-560 TCDRL
+560 ACDHL

-579 QNVRVLSQQTRGRD
+579 QNVRVVSQQTRGKD

-604 GNGKIKAIA
+604 GNGNIKAIA
-613 WRWGEYCPVPDYV
+613 WRWGEFCPVPDYV

-647 VGIREATGTAME
+647 VGIREVSNME
-659 SSQKSSKH
+659 NSQSSPHH
-667 LQLQYKSA
+667 LQLQYKLA
-675 PVITKLPQWQ
+675 PMITKLPQWQ
-685 KLSEAPRPLPRPLL
+685 KLNEAPRPLPRPLL
-699 LYGYDRPADKFQGD
+699 LYGCERPADKFQGD
-713 VDCDRPIRDRD
+713 VDYDRPNRDRIGRDKD
-724 YQAIVLWT
+724 YHAIVLWT

-740 QWLIATAKSDYIYL
+740 QWLIATSKPDYIYL
-754 GSHIPSVPSIDQFR
+754 GSHIPPVPSIEEFR
-768 VQVQSLDLENI
+768 AQVLSLNLENI
-779 DKLNLLDI
+779 EKLNLLDLA
-787 SQQWWISPSA
+787 QHWWISPSA
-797 IVSALRELGYICDFP
+797 IISALRELNYICDFP
-812 PTLPLDGELLRMQ
+812 ETLPLEGELLRMQ
-825 KWYSMAIAKLAALF
+825 KWYGIAIAKLAALF
-839 IPNLQTKTTDIIRE
+839 INAR

>member
-1 MVLPQQRWQIFSPQP
+1 
-16 YLSATIANS
+16 
-25 TGLSPI
+25 
-31 IAQVLLNR
+31 
-39 GIYTPEAAKIFLDP
+39 
-53 ELEDLPD
+53 
-60 PKQEFPDLV
+60 
-69 ASIDR
+69 
-74 IEQAIKNGDR
+74 
-84 IVICGDYDVDGM
+84 
-96 TSTALLIRTLRLLGG
+96 
-111 NVEYEIPSRMTEG
+111 MTEG
-124 YGINVRIVQD
+124 YGINQRIVQD
-134 CRDRDVKLIITVDNG
+134 CCDRNVKLIITVDNG
-149 IAAYESIA
+149 IAAYEAIA

-174 PEDASKIPPATA
+174 PEDTSKIPPATA
-186 ILNPKYHVD
+186 ILNPKYRVD
-195 PNSPY
+195 PNSPF

-211 LALEL
+211 LALGL

-259 LSQSKII
+259 LSQSKVI

-312 LLTCEEMGAAI
+312 LLTCEEMGEAI
-323 SLAQECE
+323 ALAQECE
-330 ATNRKRQDLCKEIEQ
+330 ATNRKRQELCKEIEQ
-345 EAIAYMAR
+345 EAIAYMTKR
-353 KKLEGFDIKQER
+353 KSEGFDITQER
-365 VLVIVDREVKEALT
+365 VLVIVDREVKAALT
-379 PSPPPAGEGR
+379 PSPSPPLGEGG
-389 KSSAKRKKSPS
+389 KTSAKRKKLSKDSQSASTIAPLPQNELLSPLGD
-400 KSSVLLSSLEDSL
+400 KSSNLSPLSS
-413 PKGEP
+413 GR
-418 SNLNPFSPN
+418 
-427 GKGDGDEGWHHGV
+427 GAGGEGWHHGV

-458 GSYEEAHGEE
+458 GSYEDSHDEE
-468 ELKQGATVR
+468 TEIESKHQGATVR

-550 LSEISMTMLQ
+550 LSDVSMTMLQ
-560 TCDRL
+560 ACDRL

-579 QNVRVLSQQTRGRD
+579 ENVRVLAQQTRGKD
-593 KVKHLSLELDT
+593 KVKHLSLTLDT
-604 GNGKIKAIA
+604 GNSEKIKAIA
-613 WRWGEYCPVPDYV
+613 WRWGEYCPVPEYV

-642 VELEV
+642 VELEI
-647 VGIREATGTAME
+647 VGIREAKGTAMK
-659 SSQKSSKH
+659 SSQNSPKQ
-667 LQLQYKSA
+667 LQLQYNPA
-675 PVITKLPQWQ
+675 PIITKFPQWQ
-685 KLSEAPRPLPRPLL
+685 KLSEAAKPLPRPLL
-699 LYGYDRPADKFQGD
+699 LYGCDRPADKFQGD
-713 VDCDRPIRDRD
+713 VDCDRPQRGRD
-724 YQAIVLWT
+724 YQAIVLWSM
-732 LPPSFTHL
+732 PPSFTHL
-740 QWLIATAKSDYIYL
+740 QWLIAIAKPDHIYL
-754 GSHIPSVPSIDQFR
+754 GSHIPSVPSINEFR
-768 VQVQSLDLENI
+768 IQVQSLDFGNI
-779 DKLNLLDI
+779 EILNLLDLA
-787 SQQWWISPSA
+787 QQWWISPSA
-797 IVSALRELGYICDFP
+797 IVSALRELNYICDFP
-812 PTLPLDGELLRMQ
+812 PTLPLDGELLRIQ
-825 KWYSMAIAKLAALF
+825 KWYSIAINKIAVILAD
-839 IPNLQTKTTDIIRE
+839 QK

>member
-1 MVLPQQRWQIFSPQP
+1 MHLPKQRWQISEANPD
-16 YLSATIANS
+16 LSAVIANA
-25 TGLSPI
+25 TGLSPT

-39 GIYTPEAAKIFLDP
+39 GINTPEAAKIFLDP
-53 ELEDLPD
+53 ELEALPD
-60 PKQEFPDLV
+60 PKQEFPDLIK
-69 ASIDR
+69 SIDR

-84 IVICGDYDVDGM
+84 ITICGDYDVDGM

-124 YGINVRIVQD
+124 YGINQRIVQD
-134 CRDRDVKLIITVDNG
+134 CHDRDVKLIITVDNG
-149 IAAYESIA
+149 IMAYEAIA
-157 LAESLN
+157 FAKSLN

-174 PEDASKIPPATA
+174 PEDLSKIPPATA
-186 ILNPKYHVD
+186 ILNPKYQVD

-259 LSQSKII
+259 LSQSKVI

-283 GLKPE
+283 GMKPE

-312 LLTCEEMGAAI
+312 LLTCEEMGEAI
-323 SLAQECE
+323 ALAQECE
-330 ATNRKRQDLCKEIEQ
+330 ATNRKRQELCKDIEQ
-345 EAIAYMAR
+345 EAIGYMT
-353 KKLEGFDIKQER
+353 KKKSEGFDITKER
-365 VLVIVDREVKEALT
+365 VLVIVDREVKNALT
-379 PSPPPAGEGR
+379 PSPSPAGEGS
-389 KSSAKRKKSPS
+389 KTTSAKRKKSSS
-400 KSSVLLSSLEDSL
+400 KRSDSLATTTPQEDTSSL
-413 PKGEP
+413 GEAS
-418 SNLNPFSPN
+418 SNLAPLSC
-427 GKGDGDEGWHHGV
+427 GRGAGGEGWHHGV

-458 GSYEEAHGEE
+458 GSYEDAEDSDKA
-468 ELKQGATVR
+468 ATVR

-490 SLEYIA
+490 SLEYVA
-496 NIRNKGG
+496 SIRNKGG

-529 DRENLLPSHIM
+529 DRENILPSHIS

-550 LSEISMTMLQ
+550 LSDISMTMLQ

-565 QPCGLGNPDPVFYS
+565 QPCGLGNADPVFYS
-579 QNVRVLSQQTRGRD
+579 ENVRVLSQQTRGKD
-593 KVKHLSLELDT
+593 KIKHLSLSVDN
-604 GNGKIKAIA
+604 GNGEKLKAIA

-642 VELEV
+642 VELEI
-647 VGIREATGTAME
+647 VGIREAADTTMDNLHN
-659 SSQKSSKH
+659 SPKH

-675 PVITKLPQWQ
+675 PIITKFPQWQ
-685 KLSEAPRPLPRPLL
+685 KLSEAPRPLPRPIL
-699 LYGYDRPADKFQGD
+699 LYGCDRPADKFQGD
-713 VDCDRPIRDRD
+713 VDCDRPNRDRD
-724 YQAIVLWT
+724 YHAIVLWT

-740 QWLIATAKSDYIYL
+740 QWLIALAKPDYIYL

-768 VQVQSLDLENI
+768 AQIQSLDLENI
-779 DKLNLLDI
+779 EKLNLLDI

-797 IVSALRELGYICDFP
+797 IVSALRELNYICDFP
-812 PTLPLDGELLRMQ
+812 DTLPLEGELVRMQ
-825 KWYSMAIAKLAALF
+825 KWYGIAIKKLATILAD
-839 IPNLQTKTTDIIRE
+839 QK

>member
-1 MVLPQQRWQIFSPQP
+1 MHLPKQRWQIFDPNP
-16 YLSATIANS
+16 NLSTTIANA

-39 GIYTPEAAKIFLDP
+39 GINTPKAAKVFLDP
-53 ELEDLPD
+53 ELEALPD
-60 PKQEFPDLV
+60 PKQEFSDLIK
-69 ASIDR
+69 SIDR

-124 YGINVRIVQD
+124 YGINQRIVQD
-134 CRDRDVKLIITVDNG
+134 CHDRDVKLIITVDNG
-149 IAAYESIA
+149 IAAYEAIA
-157 LAESLN
+157 FAKSLN

-174 PEDASKIPPATA
+174 PEDPSKIPPATA
-186 ILNPKYHVD
+186 ILNPKYQVD
-195 PNSPY
+195 PDSPY

-259 LSQSKII
+259 LSQSKVI

-283 GLKPE
+283 GMKPE

-312 LLTCEEMGAAI
+312 LLTCEEMGEAI
-323 SLAQECE
+323 GLAQECE
-330 ATNRKRQDLCKEIEQ
+330 ATNRKRQELCKDIEQ
-345 EAIAYMAR
+345 EAIGYMT
-353 KKLEGFDIKQER
+353 KKKSEGFDITQER
-365 VLVIVDREVKEALT
+365 VLVIVDREVKNALT
-379 PSPPPAGEGR
+379 PSPSPAGEG
-389 KSSAKRKKSPS
+389 S
-400 KSSVLLSSLEDSL
+400 KT
-413 PKGEP
+413 K
-418 SNLNPFSPN
+418 
-427 GKGDGDEGWHHGV
+427 GWHHGV

-458 GSYEEAHGEE
+458 GSYEDAHGEE
-468 ELKQGATVR
+468 DSEEGATVR

-490 SLEYIA
+490 SLEYVA

-516 NMEKLRNGLREFA
+516 NMDKLRNGLREFA
-529 DRENLLPSHIM
+529 DRENILPSHIS

-550 LSEISMTMLQ
+550 LSDISMTMLQ

-565 QPCGLGNPDPVFYS
+565 QPCGLGNADPVFYS
-579 QNVRVLSQQTRGRD
+579 ENVRVLSQQTRGKD
-593 KVKHLSLELDT
+593 KIKHLSLSVDK
-604 GNGKIKAIA
+604 GNGEKIKAIA

-642 VELEV
+642 VELEI
-647 VGIREATGTAME
+647 VGIREASNMANPPNPP
-659 SSQKSSKH
+659 KH
-667 LQLQYKSA
+667 LQLQYKPA
-675 PVITKLPQWQ
+675 PVITKFPEWQ

-699 LYGYDRPADKFQGD
+699 LYGCDRPADKFQGD
-713 VDCDRPIRDRD
+713 VDCDRPNRDKQ
-724 YQAIVLWT
+724 YEAIVLWT

-740 QWLIATAKSDYIYL
+740 QWLIALAKPDYIYL

-768 VQVQSLDLENI
+768 AQIQSLDLDNI
-779 DKLNLLDI
+779 EKLNLLDI

-797 IVSALRELGYICDFP
+797 IVSALRELNYICDFP
-812 PTLPLDGELLRMQ
+812 DTLPLEGELVRMQ
-825 KWYSMAIAKLAALF
+825 KWYSIAIAKLAAILA
-839 IPNLQTKTTDIIRE
+839 NQK

>member
-1 MVLPQQRWQIFSPQP
+1 MLLPQQRWQIFSPQP
-16 YLSATIANS
+16 DLSREIADS

-39 GIYTPEAAKIFLDP
+39 GINTTESAKVFLDP

-60 PKQEFPDLV
+60 PKQEFPDLIK
-69 ASIDR
+69 SIDR
-74 IEQAIKNGDR
+74 IELAIKNGDR
-84 IVICGDYDVDGM
+84 ITICGDYDVDGM

-124 YGINVRIVQD
+124 YGINTRIVQD
-134 CRDRDVKLIITVDNG
+134 CRDRNVKLIITVDNG
-149 IAAYESIA
+149 IAAYEAIA

-174 PEDASKIPPATA
+174 PEDPTKIPPATA
-186 ILNPKYHVD
+186 ILNPKYQVD

-216 SDRFGKRAE
+216 SDRFGKRDE

-259 LSQSKII
+259 LSQSKVI

-312 LLTCEEMGAAI
+312 LLTCEEMGQAI
-323 SLAQECE
+323 ALAQECE

-345 EAIAYMAR
+345 EAIAYMTKR
-353 KKLEGFDIKQER
+353 RLDGFDITQER
-365 VLVIVDREVKEALT
+365 VLVIVDREVQNALT
-379 PSPPPAGEGR
+379 P
-389 KSSAKRKKSPS
+389 AKTKKKKST
-400 KSSVLLSSLEDSL
+400 LSSSDQDL
-413 PKGEP
+413 PKV
-418 SNLNPFSPN
+418 N
-427 GKGDGDEGWHHGV
+427 GWHHGV

-458 GSYEEAHGEE
+458 GSYEDAHDEDLE
-468 ELKQGATVR
+468 SKQHGATVR

-516 NMEKLRNGLREFA
+516 NMEKLRSGLREFA
-529 DRENLLPSHIM
+529 DRENLLPSHIS

-550 LSEISMTMLQ
+550 LSDISMTMLQ
-560 TCDRL
+560 ACDRL

-579 QNVRVLSQQTRGRD
+579 ENVRVLAQQTRGKD
-593 KVKHLSLELDT
+593 KVKHLSLTLDT
-604 GNGKIKAIA
+604 GNGEKLKAIA

-647 VGIREATGTAME
+647 VGIREATGTAMK
-659 SSQKSSKH
+659 SSQNSSKQ
-667 LQLQYKSA
+667 LLLQYNPA
-675 PVITKLPQWQ
+675 PIITKFPQWQ
-685 KLSEAPRPLPRPLL
+685 KLSEASRPLPRPLL
-699 LYGYDRPADKFQGD
+699 LYGCDRPADKFQGD
-713 VDCDRPIRDRD
+713 VDCDRPQRGRN
-724 YQAIVLWT
+724 YQAIVLWSM
-732 LPPSFTHL
+732 PPSFTHL
-740 QWLIATAKSDYIYL
+740 QWLIAIAKPDYIYL
-754 GSHIPSVPSIDQFR
+754 GSHIPVVPSIDQFR
-768 VQVQSLDLENI
+768 AQVQSLDLENI
-779 DKLNLLDI
+779 KILNLLDLA
-787 SQQWWISPSA
+787 QQWWIAPSA

-825 KWYSMAIAKLAALF
+825 KWYAIAISKLSALF
-839 IPNLQTKTTDIIRE
+839 VS